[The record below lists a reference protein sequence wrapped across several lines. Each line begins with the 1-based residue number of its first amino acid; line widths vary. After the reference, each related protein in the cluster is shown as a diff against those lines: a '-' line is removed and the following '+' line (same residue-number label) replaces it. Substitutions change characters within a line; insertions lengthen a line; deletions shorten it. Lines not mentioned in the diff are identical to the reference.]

1 VGDVR
6 PPPGAFGRYRFW
18 YVLGTV
24 VPHCSI
30 LSVARSFANLS
41 TRHVN
46 ANTKR
51 HINANTNLIRHPPR
65 CRVIVIIVVVLT
77 LSAVHQWVGYL
88 VVARRAILIDR
99 GI

>member
-1 VGDVR
+1 VGCPCDRVID
-6 PPPGAFGRYRFW
+6 ASYRFW

-24 VPHCSI
+24 VPRCII
-30 LSVARSFANLS
+30 LSIARSFANL
-41 TRHVN
+41 TNRHV
-46 ANTKR
+46 
-51 HINANTNLIRHPPR
+51 NANTNLIRHPPH
-65 CRVIVIIVVVLT
+65 CRVIVIIVVLT

>member
-1 VGDVR
+1 VGCPCDWVID
-6 PPPGAFGRYRFW
+6 ARYRFW
-18 YVLGTV
+18 YVLGTG
-24 VPHCSI
+24 VPRCVI
-30 LSVARSFANLS
+30 LSVTGSFANLS

-46 ANTKR
+46 ANTNR
-51 HINANTNLIRHPPR
+51 HHVNANTNLIWHLPR
-65 CRVIVIIVVVLT
+65 CRVIVIIVVLT

>member
-1 VGDVR
+1 VGCPCDRVID
-6 PPPGAFGRYRFW
+6 ARYRFW

-24 VPHCSI
+24 VPHCII
-30 LSVARSFANLS
+30 LSIARLFATLS

-46 ANTKR
+46 ANTNR
-51 HINANTNLIRHPPR
+51 HVNANTNLIQHPPH
-65 CRVIVIIVVVLT
+65 CRVIVIIVVLT

-88 VVARRAILIDR
+88 RAVARRAISIDR